1 MIFLRANMQI
11 ILGLLTLVFTALAL
25 VDASN
30 FIMGHPVHIVGV
42 LFKLAIAAVGYF
54 VTVNYKNFKG

>member
-1 MIFLRANMQI
+1 MQI
-11 ILGLLTLVFTALAL
+11 ILGLLTLIFAALAL